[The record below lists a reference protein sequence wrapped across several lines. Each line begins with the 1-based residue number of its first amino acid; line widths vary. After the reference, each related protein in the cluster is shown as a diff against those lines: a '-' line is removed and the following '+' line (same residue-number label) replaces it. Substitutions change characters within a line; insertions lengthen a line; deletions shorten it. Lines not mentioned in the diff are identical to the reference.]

1 MTSLIIAGVVALFA
15 IITLFKGVRIVPQG
29 EEWIVERLGRY
40 HQTLKPG
47 LNILIP
53 YMDVVAYRL
62 PTKDIIL
69 EVYQQEII
77 TKDNAVIVANA
88 LCFAKVV
95 DPQKASYGV
104 QDYCFAVT
112 SLTMTSLRAIVGA
125 MDLDEALSSREQIKA
140 KLREAMS
147 EQTEDWGMTVRSV
160 EIQDIKPSA
169 SMQSAME
176 RQAAAERERKADVT
190 RAEGAKQ
197 AAILEAQARQ
207 ESAKLDAEAQINLA
221 EASAKAITLVKNAVG
236 SEVTP
241 AMYLLGERYIGA
253 MENLAGSSNAKMI
266 VLPADLQETVRGL
279 MGRAKA

>member
-1 MTSLIIAGVVALFA
+1 MTSLIVVGAIALFVL
-15 IITLFKGVRIVPQG
+15 ITVLKGVRIVPQG

-40 HQTLKPG
+40 HSTLKPG
-47 LNILIP
+47 LNIVIP

-69 EVYQQEII
+69 DVQQQEII

-104 QDYCFAVT
+104 QDFSFAVT

-140 KLREAMS
+140 RLRDAMS
-147 EQTEDWGMTVRSV
+147 EQTEDWGVTVRSV
-160 EIQDIKPSA
+160 EIQDIKPSEN
-169 SMQSAME
+169 MQLAME

-197 AAILEAQARQ
+197 AAILEAEARLQARQ
-207 ESAKLDAEAQINLA
+207 A
-221 EASAKAITLVKNAVG
+221 G
-236 SEVTP
+236 C
-241 AMYLLGERYIGA
+241 RGA
-253 MENLAGSSNAKMI
+253 DQPG
-266 VLPADLQETVRGL
+266 RGL
-279 MGRAKA
+279 GALDFAGEGSGGQRDRTGDVPIGRTLCGRDGEPGGQQQCQGGGVAG